1 MMMKGGGE
9 VYVTENNVFYKRYRY
24 YIDIYFKPYLF
35 LEKSLTRTPVSNLKR
50 KHFSELNF

>member
-1 MMMKGGGE
+1 MMKGGGE